1 MTLKTGQWKGER
13 VFIVGGGPSL
23 AGFDWSR
30 LDGERVIAVNRA
42 YEVLPRAIICSMD
55 LTFWR
60 LKGKYIEMLNH
71 CRQSPTGGVAPIVP
85 AVHVRVG
92 DEKLPAAGP
101 SQIVPCCADT
111 SQPNPHLTAAWG
123 TSLKTGLGCGGNSG
137 FTAVN
142 LADVLGART
151 IYLLGFDMRGHEG
164 GQAHWHDGYP
174 PPQQKAAVYD
184 RMMSAFEEVRPAIR
198 ADVVNLTVGGR
209 PSRMSTFRRINAGFI
224 L

>member
-1 MTLKTGQWKGER
+1 MTTLKTGMWDGER
-13 VFIVGGGPSL
+13 CFVVGGGPSL
-23 AGFDWSR
+23 RGFDWSR

-42 YEVLPRAIICSMD
+42 YEVLPRAIVCSMD

-92 DEKLPAAGP
+92 GEKLPAAGP
-101 SQIVPCCADT
+101 SQIVPCCVGDV
-111 SQPNPHLTAAWG
+111 PNPHLVAAWG
-123 TSLKTGLGCGGNSG
+123 SSLEGGLGCGGNSG

-151 IYLLGFDMRGHEG
+151 IYLLGFDMRGEG
-164 GQAHWHDGYP
+164 EGLLGLQAWWHDGYP
-174 PPQQKAAVYD
+174 PPQQRAAPIERRVRYSVITSVARSNSRKALL
-184 RMMSAFEEVRPAIR
+184 R
-198 ADVVNLTVGGR
+198 TVETPYPTR
-209 PSRMSTFRRINAGFI
+209 